1 MRELAGLFFLL
12 KSQNYRKM
20 QLVRLRFIMPWIVG
34 VLVIFAGI
42 FVARWIGFYFWFE
55 NADTLMHTI
64 GGIVAAWIA
73 ASLLNGHL
81 ATLPRWKR
89 GAVIISVAVTI
100 VVAWELAE
108 YGVALARDS
117 LPSVY
122 PYFHGGDLPDTL
134 LIPKRY
140 SHYLFFL

>member
-1 MRELAGLFFLL
+1 
-12 KSQNYRKM
+12 M

-100 VVAWELAE
+100 GVAWELAE

-122 PYFHGGDLPDTL
+122 PYFHGGNLPDTL
-134 LIPKRY
+134 TDLCADAFGAAIFSIIESKPIWRRNSQK
-140 SHYLFFL
+140 